1 MTRYS
6 VKPTDRMTRSSVK
19 PTDEIFVKCY
29 GFLSFVRTI
38 LFC

>member
-29 GFLSFVRTI
+29 GFLSFVRNI